1 MHPHPPLGF
10 TFTGVP
16 CGLKKTGAADFA
28 LIASDRPCAAAA
40 VFTRNKF
47 AAAPVIYDRA
57 LVTENPAGLRAVAIN
72 SGCANA
78 CTGDAGLADAAT
90 MAADVEVALGL
101 PARSC
106 AVMSTGVIGV
116 RLDISK
122 IAAGVRLA
130 CLRQL
135 SAEGWD
141 AAARAIMTTDTR
153 PKVAFREVGGVR
165 LFGMAKGAGMIH
177 PNMATMLSTVVTDA
191 AIEPAA
197 LAALLRE
204 AVEVS
209 FNSVS
214 VDGDTSTNDT
224 VLVLANGASGVT
236 VSGGVGE
243 RDATRGGT
251 GRPMGGAQG
260 RTPPLSHPPALS
272 RIAFAAA
279 LTSLCTDLA
288 QQIVRDGEGATK
300 FITVRVEGA
309 ASDADARA
317 AAKAVANS
325 PLVKTAFYGGDA
337 NWGRILAAVG
347 YSGAEVDPAR
357 ADLWIAAG
365 SDEGGSGR
373 KGEGEKGGEYEG
385 QNTPTLPLS
394 HSRAAAL
401 QLVCA
406 GQPLAYSE
414 EVADAI
420 FAQQEIGVEVKLG
433 LGDGHATVWTCDL
446 SHEYV
451 DINGHYRT

>member
-1 MHPHPPLGF
+1 MPKHPPLGF
-10 TFTGVP
+10 TFAGVP

-57 LVTENPAGLRAVAIN
+57 LVTENPVGLRAVAIN

-78 CTGDAGLADAAT
+78 CTGDAGLTDAAT
-90 MAADVEVALGL
+90 MAAEVEATLGL

-116 RLDISK
+116 RLDMSK

-130 CLRQL
+130 APQL
-135 SAEGWD
+135 AAEGWD
-141 AAARAIMTTDTR
+141 AASRAIMTTDTR
-153 PKVAFREVGGVR
+153 PKVAFRETGGVR

-177 PNMATMLSTVVTDA
+177 PNMATMLSTIVTDA

-209 FNSVS
+209 FNSVT

-224 VLVLANGASGVT
+224 VLVLANGASGVM
-236 VSGGVGE
+236 VSGGVREAENEGRGE
-243 RDATRGGT
+243 RENA
-251 GRPMGGAQG
+251 PAL
-260 RTPPLSHPPALS
+260 PLSHSPTLLS
-272 RIAFAAA
+272 YVDFAAA
-279 LTSLCTDLA
+279 LTSLCIDLA
-288 QQIVRDGEGATK
+288 QQIARDGEGATK

-309 ASDADARA
+309 ASNTDARA

-357 ADLWIAAG
+357 ADLWIA
-365 SDEGGSGR
+365 SGR
-373 KGEGEKGGEYEG
+373 GEV
-385 QNTPTLPLS
+385 TSPLPLVRS
-394 HSRAAAL
+394 
-401 QLVCA
+401 

-420 FAQQEIGVEVKLG
+420 FAEKEIVVEVKLG
-433 LGDGHATVWTCDL
+433 LGDGQATIWTCDL

>member
-1 MHPHPPLGF
+1 MPKHPPLGF
-10 TFTGVP
+10 TFAGVP

-57 LVTENPAGLRAVAIN
+57 LVAENPAGLAAVAIN

-78 CTGDAGLADAAT
+78 CTGDAGLADATA
-90 MAADVEVALGL
+90 MAAEVETALGL

-116 RLDISK
+116 RLDMSK

-130 CLRQL
+130 APQL
-135 SAEGWD
+135 AAEGWD
-141 AAARAIMTTDTR
+141 AASRAIMTTDTR
-153 PKVAFREVGGVR
+153 PKVAFRRGRRRAAVRHGEGRRDDPSEHGDHALDDRHGRGDRTGRAGCAAARGGR
-165 LFGMAKGAGMIH
+165 GQLQQRHRGRRHLDQRHGAG
-177 PNMATMLSTVVTDA
+177 AGERRVG
-191 AIEPAA
+191 
-197 LAALLRE
+197 R
-204 AVEVS
+204 
-209 FNSVS
+209 
-214 VDGDTSTNDT
+214 DGER
-224 VLVLANGASGVT
+224 ASGEGEN
-236 VSGGVGE
+236 GGMGE
-243 RDATRGGT
+243 WENA
-251 GRPMGGAQG
+251 PAL
-260 RTPPLSHPPALS
+260 PLSHSPTLS
-272 RIAFAAA
+272 YVDFAAA

-288 QQIVRDGEGATK
+288 QQIARDGEGATK

-337 NWGRILAAVG
+337 NWGRILCAVG
-347 YSGAEVDPAR
+347 YSDAAVDPAR

-365 SDEGGSGR
+365 R
-373 KGEGEKGGEYEG
+373 GEV
-385 QNTPTLPLS
+385 TSP
-394 HSRAAAL
+394 L
-401 QLVCA
+401 QLVA
-406 GQPLAYSE
+406 NGQPLAYSE
-414 EVADAI
+414 EAASAI
-420 FAQQEIGVEVKLG
+420 FAEKEIVVEVKLG
-433 LGDGHATVWTCDL
+433 LGDGQATVWTCDL

>member
-1 MHPHPPLGF
+1 MSNHPPLGF
-10 TFTGVP
+10 TFAGVP
-16 CGLKKTGAADFA
+16 CGLKKTGTADFA
-28 LIASDRPCAAAA
+28 LIASDRLCAAAA

-57 LVTENPAGLRAVAIN
+57 LVTEHPAGLRAVAIN

-90 MAADVEVALGL
+90 MAAEVEVVLGL

-116 RLDISK
+116 RLDMSK

-130 CLRQL
+130 APQL
-135 SAEGWD
+135 AAEGWD
-141 AAARAIMTTDTR
+141 AASRAIMTTDTR
-153 PKVAFREVGGVR
+153 PKVAFRELAPPGREAGGVR

-177 PNMATMLSTVVTDA
+177 PNMATMLSTIITDA

-197 LAALLRE
+197 LVALLRG

-236 VSGGVGE
+236 VSGGEGEWENGRMGE
-243 RDATRGGT
+243 RENAS
-251 GRPMGGAQG
+251 AL
-260 RTPPLSHPPALS
+260 PLSHSPTLS
-272 RIAFAAA
+272 YVDFAAA
-279 LTSLCTDLA
+279 LTSLCIDLA
-288 QQIVRDGEGATK
+288 QQIARDGEGATK

-309 ASDADARA
+309 ASDADARS

-365 SDEGGSGR
+365 SGGA
-373 KGEGEKGGEYEG
+373 GEEEKGRR
-385 QNTPTLPLS
+385 LPLS
-394 HSRAAAL
+394 HSPTPAL
-401 QLVCA
+401 QLVSA
-406 GQPLAYSE
+406 GQPLDYSE
-414 EVADAI
+414 AAASAI
-420 FAQQEIGVEVKLG
+420 FAEKEIVVEVKLG
-433 LGDGHATVWTCDL
+433 LGDGQATVWTCDL

>member
-1 MHPHPPLGF
+1 MSNHPPLGF
-10 TFTGVP
+10 TFAGVP

-57 LVTENPAGLRAVAIN
+57 LVTENPAGLAAVVIN

-78 CTGDAGLADAAT
+78 CTGDAGLADAET
-90 MAADVEVALGL
+90 MAAEVEAALGL

-116 RLDISK
+116 RLDMSK

-130 CLRQL
+130 APQL

-236 VSGGVGE
+236 VSGGEGEWENGRMGE
-243 RDATRGGT
+243 RENAS
-251 GRPMGGAQG
+251 AL
-260 RTPPLSHPPALS
+260 PLSHAPTLS
-272 RIAFAAA
+272 YVDFAAA

-288 QQIVRDGEGATK
+288 QQIARDGEGATK
-300 FITVRVEGA
+300 FITVRVAGA
-309 ASDADARA
+309 ASDADARV

-347 YSGAEVDPAR
+347 YSGAEVDPMR

-365 SDEGGSGR
+365 SGEWGSGGAGER
-373 KGEGEKGGEYEG
+373 GKGREGERE
-385 QNTPTLPLS
+385 NAPTRPLT
-394 HSRAAAL
+394 HSPTL
-401 QLVCA
+401 QLVRF

-420 FAQQEIGVEVKLG
+420 FAEKEIVVEVKLG
-433 LGDGHATVWTCDL
+433 LGDGQATIWTCDL